1 MHVRTYIRTYDNL
14 SCFNVFTGPSHLTV
28 NIIKNIEISSI
39 VVQWDVVDDSL
50 RTTYTVTWTS
60 ERDHNLQVATLKE
73 QSSYTITGL
82 TLDTVYTITVAA
94 ANKCG
99 AGPEFATSISFSAD
113 TTSTTSSISP
123 TVTAST
129 NPMTIM
135 STANPNTA
143 TAATSSNTITANT
156 TTSIALHSTNGL
168 INSSV
173 TTTNSM
179 TTTVIRDT
187 DTTSST
193 TKTTSLKT
201 INVSPSVTITTAI
214 TNTDTTTTTTRVAK
228 KSNVAVATTATTTT
242 TTTITVVSCTPTTMF
257 GNPADTT
264 SKSS

>member
-1 MHVRTYIRTYDNL
+1 MIK
-14 SCFNVFTGPSHLTV
+14 FAFTGPPPLTV
-28 NIIKNIEISSI
+28 NIMINVENSSI
-39 VVQWDVVDDSL
+39 VVQWDAVDDFL
-50 RTTYTVTWTS
+50 LTTYTVTWINES
-60 ERDHNLQVATLKE
+60 EHNLHAATPRE
-73 QSSYTITGL
+73 QTSYTITGL
-82 TLDTVYTITVAA
+82 TLDTVYIITVAA
-94 ANKCG
+94 ANRCG
-99 AGPEFATSISFSAD
+99 TGPEFITSISLSAD

-123 TVTAST
+123 TVTASN

-156 TTSIALHSTNGL
+156 TTSIAHHSTNGL
-168 INSSV
+168 INPSA
-173 TTTNSM
+173 TTTNLM

-201 INVSPSVTITTAI
+201 INVSPSAIITTAI

-228 KSNVAVATTATTTT
+228 KSNVAVTTTA
-242 TTTITVVSCTPTTMF
+242 TTTITVVSCTPTAMF

-264 SKSS
+264 SKST